1 MSFFDDFNNDS
12 FEEVIKEFFG
22 PSSKIKSNRTII
34 RGEEENRNIDFIER
48 KNKIYAVFE
57 LPGYDEKDVTL
68 NIIKDEIKIKIQKK
82 SDESIPGYLMKKL
95 QEGILFKRLLP
106 KFVNTKKY
114 KYSMKNGILE
124 VMFEKK

>member
-57 LPGYDEKDVTL
+57 
-68 NIIKDEIKIKIQKK
+68 
-82 SDESIPGYLMKKL
+82 
-95 QEGILFKRLLP
+95 
-106 KFVNTKKY
+106 
-114 KYSMKNGILE
+114 
-124 VMFEKK
+124 